1 MDKDNSLNMEHLSF
15 NRIEIDIAALQDNFR
30 AVQQT
35 AGQQVRVM
43 AVVKSDA
50 YGHGL
55 LECAQAIYSSG
66 GRVFGIAEVWEGV
79 ALRRAGLQGEI
90 VVLLG
95 GSQETYGEIIE
106 YKLTPVVYDVDFISG
121 LSDEAVRKKAE
132 VKVHL
137 KVDVGMGR
145 LGVLPTEV
153 ESYVTLIKRLPGIE
167 LSGLLSHFPVA
178 DDIGAVEK
186 TQEQL
191 LHFRNVL
198 AEVKTKE
205 AGSIVSHIANSAA
218 LIYFPD
224 AHLDMIRAGISL
236 YGCYPDGSP
245 ARAIT
250 AAPALKLQPVMSFKT
265 NVVQVKE
272 LDAGCGISYGHT
284 FVTSRKSRIAVLPV
298 GYADGY
304 LRKLSN
310 KAEVLIGGRRAPVCG
325 RVCMNATMVDVT
337 GLPPVHGGDEVVLLG
352 RQGDAEITA
361 DEIAQW
367 METISYEVLC
377 LFGTFNERVFIN
389 SDNDN

>member
-1 MDKDNSLNMEHLSF
+1 
-15 NRIEIDIAALQDNFR
+15 
-30 AVQQT
+30 
-35 AGQQVRVM
+35 
-43 AVVKSDA
+43 
-50 YGHGL
+50 
-55 LECAQAIYSSG
+55 
-66 GRVFGIAEVWEGV
+66 
-79 ALRRAGLQGEI
+79 
-90 VVLLG
+90 
-95 GSQETYGEIIE
+95 
-106 YKLTPVVYDVDFISG
+106 
-121 LSDEAVRKKAE
+121 
-132 VKVHL
+132 
-137 KVDVGMGR
+137 
-145 LGVLPTEV
+145 
-153 ESYVTLIKRLPGIE
+153 
-167 LSGLLSHFPVA
+167 
-178 DDIGAVEK
+178 
-186 TQEQL
+186 
-191 LHFRNVL
+191 
-198 AEVKTKE
+198 
-205 AGSIVSHIANSAA
+205 
-218 LIYFPD
+218 
-224 AHLDMIRAGISL
+224 
-236 YGCYPDGSP
+236 
-245 ARAIT
+245 
-250 AAPALKLQPVMSFKT
+250 MSFKT